1 MKNKVIDITTFTG
14 CDLKSRIAARELYD
28 MILNQNITAVVID
41 FKNVSFATRSFIDE
55 FYNLF
60 FVKSDIHAE
69 LLHVSSE
76 IQAMFDTV
84 KSTQHRVK
92 PIYKN
97 RNSEKVIHFS
107 SITEVNKFLSS
118 LSFL

>member
-14 CDLKSRIAARELYD
+14 RDLKSRIAVQEFRD
-28 MILNQNITAVVID
+28 MILRQNTDFVIID

-55 FYNLF
+55 FYNVF
-60 FVKSDIHAE
+60 IKNTEIKSE
-69 LLHVSSE
+69 LLNVSSE
-76 IQAMFDTV
+76 IQSLIDAV

-92 PIYKN
+92 PIIKN
-97 RNSEKVIHFS
+97 RNSEKVIQFS
-107 SITEVNKFLSS
+107 SITEVNKYLSS